1 MISRR
6 IVETINYLYR
16 PQHEHNSFS
25 KLFKDLEFRSHS
37 HSFRPHVKRRTVIHN
52 DYSKF
57 LATTDTEMPGAK
69 SINKHGTTIPKNGVC
84 RHATERDTKS
94 ARNDLI
100 NFIEGSC
107 DYGNARLPTVKHAL
121 HEDTPTRRTI
131 RYSRKNTVCWKK
143 KKKKMN
149 LTSIYSLVSTT
160 KATIEGLL
168 VAYFCSIDTFST
180 GIKEMARNSSRSDD
194 PWTRSPFI

>member
-6 IVETINYLYR
+6 IVETINYLYHS
-16 PQHEHNSFS
+16 QHEHNSFS

-37 HSFRPHVKRRTVIHN
+37 HSFRPHVKRRTVIHITPN
-52 DYSKF
+52 SWQPRIQKC
-57 LATTDTEMPGAK
+57 LEQSRLTSTEQRFR
-69 SINKHGTTIPKNGVC
+69 PKNGVC
-84 RHATERDTKS
+84 RYATERDTKS

-131 RYSRKNTVCWKK
+131 RYSRKNTVC
-143 KKKKMN
+143 
-149 LTSIYSLVSTT
+149 
-160 KATIEGLL
+160 
-168 VAYFCSIDTFST
+168 
-180 GIKEMARNSSRSDD
+180 
-194 PWTRSPFI
+194 